1 MPSPIDDLGVPRGSQ
16 KILTITEVAHELRC
30 SKTHVSKMLNG
41 KVAGLPKLNHV
52 ALGRRKLVRSEW
64 LIEWIESNRVK
75 C

>member
-1 MPSPIDDLGVPRGSQ
+1 MPDVKESSR
-16 KILTITEVAHELRC
+16 ILTITEVARELGC

-41 KVAGLPKLNHV
+41 KVSGVPKLNHV

-64 LIEWIESNRVK
+64 LIEWIESNRVR